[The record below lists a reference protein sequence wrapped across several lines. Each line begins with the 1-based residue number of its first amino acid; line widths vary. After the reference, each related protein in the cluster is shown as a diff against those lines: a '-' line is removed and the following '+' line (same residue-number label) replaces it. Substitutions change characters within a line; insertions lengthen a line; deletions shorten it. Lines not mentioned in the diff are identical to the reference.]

1 MKMQRDA
8 YEILGVPS
16 NATVE
21 MITRSYQQQ
30 QLVTTDDTKDVL
42 ARCHTLLV
50 NETSRR
56 MYDITLGVNQEA
68 GDGRTGVDGGIGARL
83 LKDGVYGRLLRLV
96 AKANCPFD
104 LELPSIVVVGQESS
118 GKSSVME
125 RLAMRPAFPTGED
138 FTTRMP
144 IHMRMRHT
152 RHENRIT
159 LGLRKNGEP
168 VPGVRD
174 VDFDSPSPI
183 QDCMADGT
191 VLSTSISAAMRQFI
205 VEAYPD
211 DDGRRVLADNEI
223 VISIYAANVPDLDLV
238 DLPGLVGAP
247 LDVAEATLQLTRRY
261 LARPNTIV
269 LCIVSD
275 QSDTIRGSQ
284 ALGEVVR
291 AGAQHR
297 ALVVLTKVDASSK
310 NPLRLSKRL
319 ENPKNLVGFQ
329 PRAVVPVRNRSPD
342 DDDNV
347 SLLDVLKNEA
357 VLFESWGMGNAG
369 LPAVLETLNIIL
381 EEHITAEW
389 VPKQITFVQKRLKE
403 LCQSHAALGPEPE
416 RLMKHDVAATITEAW
431 SRVLKALDDYILAG
445 KMDRNCTLQAVQFTR
460 QQFTDFFTPLHAFP
474 AKRPSHDLH
483 SSSDYHTAAMKS
495 IKGAFRTYSQMD
507 WWRGFVC
514 SLVNATIGTD
524 ISGYSGY
531 AVLPVQISRL
541 DLVDFI
547 SNRVCENL
555 SPLVEQF
562 RADALLFH
570 ARVAGYMDCG
580 QRTADSVQNFAL
592 STIWKM
598 MVEHV
603 LSEIVLMSA
612 AKLPAELRETPIAH
626 NERMAIADGIKHS
639 NSLLTE
645 LKTLCIPSANEHM
658 AVAPVSSEKPN
669 FHCFNCHQKGHR
681 ASECTNPKSSSK
693 CPIAYP
699 ACVRWSARNQG
710 SPTMDPSWT
719 HCSGKF
725 RDCDEEL

>member
-1 MKMQRDA
+1 MQRDA

-16 NATVE
+16 DASLD
-21 MITRSYQQQ
+21 MITRAYHQQ
-30 QLVTTDDTKDVL
+30 QLVTTDDKDVL

-50 NETSRR
+50 NKKSRL

-68 GDGRTGVDGGIGARL
+68 GDGRGGVEGGIGARL
-83 LKDGVYGRLLRLV
+83 LKDGAYGRLLRLV

-125 RLAMRPAFPTGED
+125 RLAMRPAFPTGEE

-152 RHENRIT
+152 RHDNRIA

-183 QDCMADGT
+183 QDCMADGS

-211 DDGRRVLADNEI
+211 DDGRRVMAEHEI
-223 VISIYAANVPDLDLV
+223 EISIYAANVPDLDLI

-291 AGAQHR
+291 AGVHDR
-297 ALVVLTKVDASSK
+297 ALVVLTKVDGSSK

-319 ENPKNLVGFQ
+319 ENPKHLVGFQ

-342 DDDNV
+342 DEDDV

-369 LPAVLETLNIIL
+369 LPAVLESLNIIL

-389 VPKQITFVQKRLKE
+389 VPKQMTFVQKRLEE
-403 LCQSHAALGPEPE
+403 LRQSLAALGPAPK

-431 SRVLKALDDYILAG
+431 SRVLSALDDYILAG
-445 KMDRNCTLQAVQFTR
+445 KVDRNCEREAVQFTKR
-460 QQFTDFFTPLHAFP
+460 QFTELFTPLQAFP
-474 AKRPSHDLH
+474 TEGDH
-483 SSSDYHTAAMKS
+483 SSSNYHTAAMKS
-495 IKGAFRTYSQMD
+495 IKGAFRTYSQME
-507 WWRGFVC
+507 WWRGFVRG
-514 SLVNATIGTD
+514 LLNATISTD
-524 ISGYSGY
+524 ISAYTGY
-531 AVLPVQISRL
+531 AALPVQISRL

-547 SNRVCENL
+547 SNQMTCEENL
-555 SPLVEQF
+555 SPLVAQF
-562 RADALLFH
+562 GADSLLFH
-570 ARVAGYMDCG
+570 ARVAAYMDSG
-580 QRTADSVQNFAL
+580 QRTADSVQSFAL

-603 LSEIVLMSA
+603 LSEVVTMSA
-612 AKLPAELRETPIAH
+612 AKLPAKFRETPMAH
-626 NERMAIADGIKHS
+626 NERMAIADGIEHS
-639 NSLLTE
+639 DSLLTE
-645 LKTLCIPSANEHM
+645 LKTLCIPS
-658 AVAPVSSEKPN
+658 VL
-669 FHCFNCHQKGHR
+669 
-681 ASECTNPKSSSK
+681 TL
-693 CPIAYP
+693 
-699 ACVRWSARNQG
+699 
-710 SPTMDPSWT
+710 D
-719 HCSGKF
+719 
-725 RDCDEEL
+725 

>member
-16 NATVE
+16 DASLD
-21 MITRSYQQQ
+21 MITRAYHQQ
-30 QLVTTDDTKDVL
+30 QLVTTDDKDVL

-50 NETSRR
+50 NKKSRL

-68 GDGRTGVDGGIGARL
+68 GDGRGGVEGGIGARL
-83 LKDGVYGRLLRLV
+83 LKDGAYGRLLRLV

-125 RLAMRPAFPTGED
+125 RLAMRPAFPTGEE

-152 RHENRIT
+152 RHENRIA

-183 QDCMADGT
+183 QDCMADGS

-211 DDGRRVLADNEI
+211 DDGRRVMAEHEI
-223 VISIYAANVPDLDLV
+223 EISIYAANVPDLDLI

-291 AGAQHR
+291 AGVHDR
-297 ALVVLTKVDASSK
+297 ALVVLTKVDGSSK

-319 ENPKNLVGFQ
+319 ENPKHLVGFQ

-342 DDDNV
+342 DEDDV

-369 LPAVLETLNIIL
+369 LPAVLETLNVIL

-389 VPKQITFVQKRLKE
+389 VPKQITFVQKRLEE
-403 LCQSHAALGPEPE
+403 LRQSHAALGPEPE
-416 RLMKHDVAATITEAW
+416 RLMKHDVAAAITEAW
-431 SRVLKALDDYILAG
+431 SRVLHALDNYILASVNY
-445 KMDRNCTLQAVQFTR
+445 KLEAVQFTK
-460 QQFTDFFTPLHAFP
+460 QFFFSGFSEFFAPLHATLTLT
-474 AKRPSHDLH
+474 SHMKDDH
-483 SSSDYHTAAMKS
+483 SSSDYHTAAMKC

-507 WWRGFVC
+507 WWRGFVRG
-514 SLVNATIGTD
+514 LVNATIGTD
-524 ISGYSGY
+524 ISAYSGY
-531 AVLPVQISRL
+531 SALPIQISRL

-547 SNRVCENL
+547 SNRMCENL
-555 SPLVEQF
+555 SRLVEQF

-570 ARVAGYMDCG
+570 ARVAAYMDSG

-603 LSEIVLMSA
+603 LSEVAVMSA
-612 AKLPAELRETPIAH
+612 AKLPAKFRETPVAH
-626 NERMAIADGIKHS
+626 NERMALADAIKHS
-639 NSLLTE
+639 HSLLTE
-645 LKTLCIPSANEHM
+645 LKTLCVPSVNEH
-658 AVAPVSSEKPN
+658 KPPE
-669 FHCFNCHQKGHR
+669 
-681 ASECTNPKSSSK
+681 ASQPLS
-693 CPIAYP
+693 PL
-699 ACVRWSARNQG
+699 SA
-710 SPTMDPSWT
+710 SLAS
-719 HCSGKF
+719 
-725 RDCDEEL
+725 